1 MTNAAYAKLCAETD
15 DPQSY
20 APLGQTAEAVSVEG
34 RKTETN
40 R

>member
-20 APLGQTAEAVSVEG
+20 APPGQKAKAGSVEG
-34 RKTETN
+34 RETAAN
-40 R
+40 S